1 MSQRAVLR
9 GFMLCLLTVLVSL
22 PGEAQD
28 SWGMT
33 ISPSQVSV
41 RRGETSRVVTVTIPL
56 FTGGYKTGT
65 GSSPDAYAH
74 YSGTRAALWL
84 TQLSFY
90 DLPPGVT
97 TDPSPVEFDVP
108 GPPASSV
115 NVTFRLRASMTAR
128 EGTYTQ
134 VTVGVNQLE
143 AYATMTV
150 VVLPP
155 QVGSFSAKLEKAAL
169 SACPGGPAVQ
179 NKVTITPLGG
189 YSGSPTV
196 TFPLLPADVT
206 VTPSTIRVPS
216 LPPAQDVPFDVRV
229 AAGAQP
235 GQRLVVVHVTDSNG
249 VFAGTSFVVNIAAPD
264 FGVSVS
270 PPSVTLEAG
279 GETVSVTASLAVDSC
294 QPPERIVVTPS
305 HMPEGVTA
313 SPASAVLE
321 APSYTPVV
329 FTLSAS
335 SAATEGTTTS
345 AFRFAPPA
353 GEPKT
358 APLAITV
365 VRPGRIGLDV
375 ERRAMDVCP
384 DGTAGPNSLTVSS
397 FDGYAGTPTVTF
409 PDLPAGLTV
418 SPSTI
423 PVPSMP
429 PSRVVT
435 FTVSASPGTPP
446 GGRVVTALV
455 SDPRGISTVA
465 TCAVNVRPPDF
476 TPSASPSA
484 VLLNPGGEAATV
496 TASLVPGDCVPTADV
511 SVTPSGLPPGVT
523 VSPAT
528 AVISPP
534 AFAPAAFSFQA
545 SSAAAPG
552 PSTVTFTF
560 AAGGDATE
568 TVTVEITVCGEP
580 GAPASPFIRPQG
592 SPESPV
598 TATDFLDLGWGAPES
613 EFLLRRYEWRINA
626 GAWTATAGTSA
637 SAPPRGSVDPI
648 QLFVRGYACDPEKG
662 PGPEGVSPVYSLAPP
677 VASFSVPDSIV
688 AGQPATFTDT
698 SSPQATSWL
707 WFPGDGVPATTVQS
721 PTVTFP
727 SAGPRTVVLVATNGS
742 GSSSKST
749 TINVLPTS
757 SVRASSS
764 FSVQSLG
771 RERDGRLA
779 LDRVQVEPGTTL
791 LLRRIGGEG
800 EAVAFLRL
808 VDPEGKA
815 VVERRLVLAAGE
827 EARHDLAA
835 WGPTGALRVEVV
847 GPEGLEAAVEERSIP
862 LGGPGLPVT
871 PRPSGSQGTR

>member
-1 MSQRAVLR
+1 
-9 GFMLCLLTVLVSL
+9 MLCLLPIFVAL
-22 PGEAQD
+22 PAQAQD
-28 SWGMT
+28 AWGMT

-41 RRGETSRVVTVTIPL
+41 RRGAASQTITVTIPL
-56 FTGGYKTGT
+56 FTGAYMTGT
-65 GSSPDAYAH
+65 GSSLNAYAH
-74 YSGTRAALWL
+74 YSGSKAALWP
-84 TQLSFY
+84 TQLSF
-90 DLPPGVT
+90 DGLPRGVT
-97 TDPSPVEFDVP
+97 PDPNPVAFDVP
-108 GPPASSV
+108 GYPATSAS
-115 NVTFRLRASMTAR
+115 VTFRLRASTTAT
-128 EGTYTQ
+128 EGTYPD
-134 VTVGVNQLE
+134 VTVSVNQLQ
-143 AYATMTV
+143 AYGTMTV

-179 NKVTITPLGG
+179 NKGTITPLEG
-189 YSGSPTV
+189 YSGSPSV

-206 VTPSTIRVPS
+206 VTPSSIRVPA
-216 LPPAQDVPFDVRV
+216 LPPARDVPFDVRV

-249 VFAGTSFVVNIAAPD
+249 VFAGTSFVVNIEPPD
-264 FGVSVS
+264 FGATIS
-270 PPSVTLEAG
+270 PLAVTLEAG
-279 GETVSVTASLAVDSC
+279 GAGGSVTASLSPGAC
-294 QPPERIVVTPS
+294 QPPATVTVYPSQLPDGVVATPAF
-305 HMPEGVTA
+305 G
-313 SPASAVLE
+313 VLE

-335 SAATEGTTTS
+335 GSAPDGTASAAFLFTPST
-345 AFRFAPPA
+345 
-353 GEPKT
+353 GETKT
-358 APLAITV
+358 VPLAITV
-365 VRPGRIGLDV
+365 VRTGRIGVDV
-375 ERRAMDVCP
+375 ERKSIALCP
-384 DGTAGPNSLTVSS
+384 GGGAQTNTLTVSS
-397 FDGYAGTPTVTF
+397 VDGYAGTPTVTF
-409 PDLPAGLTV
+409 PGLPDGLTV

-423 PVPSMP
+423 PVPSLP
-429 PSRVVT
+429 PSRIVT
-435 FTVSASPGTPP
+435 FTVSASPGAAP
-446 GGRVVTALV
+446 GPRVVTALV
-455 SDPRGISTVA
+455 SDPRGISTPA
-465 TCAVNVRPPDF
+465 TFSVNVGPTDF
-476 TPSASPSA
+476 APSAVPSA
-484 VLLNPGGEAATV
+484 VLLNAGGAPATIE
-496 TASLVPGDCVPTADV
+496 ASLVPGDCPPTADIAV
-511 SVTPSGLPPGVT
+511 MPSGLPPGIT
-523 VSPAT
+523 VAPSFA
-528 AVISPP
+528 ILSPP

-545 SSAAAPG
+545 SSSAAPG
-552 PSTVTFTF
+552 PSTITFTYSL
-560 AAGGDATE
+560 AAGGDTSRTATA
-568 TVTVEITVCGEP
+568 VVTVCGEP

-592 SPESPV
+592 SPEGPV
-598 TATDFLDLGWGAPES
+598 TATDFLDLGWGVPES

-677 VASFSVPDSIV
+677 VASFSVPASIV

-707 WFPGDGVPATTVQS
+707 WFPGDGMPATTVQS
-721 PTVTFP
+721 PTVTFS

-749 TINVLPTS
+749 TINVLPAS

-764 FSVQSLG
+764 FSFQSLG

-779 LDRVQVEPGTTL
+779 LDRVQVEPGATL
-791 LLRRIGGEG
+791 LLRRIEGEG

-808 VDPEGKA
+808 VDAEGKA

-835 WGPTGALRVEVV
+835 WGSTGAFRVEVV
-847 GPEGLEAAVEERSIP
+847 GPEGLEAAVEKRSVP